1 MVFEELCDIL
11 TIALKYFDEMWE
23 KPATTSVP

>member
-1 MVFEELCDIL
+1 MIFEELCDIL

-23 KPATTSVP
+23 KPATTNVP